1 MINLVSIIIII
12 INHNYVSNVDD
23 HYPNIHLRSWPAPNM
38 AAVPI
43 EGAVSEDVFMDEIT
57 KEDIWPYFV
66 KIDCSLRVLGSQF
79 GIEPSKLTDLER
91 RSGQALM
98 DFRQLLLDEC
108 FKLEKITSWHQF
120 VTVLEKPIVNEKSIA
135 VDIRSRFNLSRQV
148 SMDSATSS
156 ATTPMSPLQSLSSM
170 EVSGSFSSTVGTKT
184 GSKRHYAS

>member
-1 MINLVSIIIII
+1 
-12 INHNYVSNVDD
+12 
-23 HYPNIHLRSWPAPNM
+23 M

-43 EGAVSEDVFMDEIT
+43 EGAVGENVFVDEIT

-120 VTVLEKPIVNEKSIA
+120 VTVLEKPIVNEQSIA
-135 VDIRSRFNLSRQV
+135 DDIRSRFHMSRQV
-148 SMDSATSS
+148 SMDSGTSS
-156 ATTPMSPLQSLSSM
+156 TTATTPMSPLQSLSSM
-170 EVSGSFSSTVGTKT
+170 EVSGSFSSSVGTKT
-184 GSKRHYAS
+184 GSKR